1 MKVGTDG
8 VLLGAWCNVGDASH
22 VLDIGCGT
30 GLIAL
35 MVAQRNQQAMIDAV
49 EIDTKACEEARYNVE
64 NSPWHNRINI
74 INEDFTKF
82 SPDSKKYGLIVSN
95 PPYFS
100 AGILPPDRERML
112 ARHCATLTYHNLIVH
127 SMLMLSPVGRIC
139 IITPADV
146 EMLIKQIVASNSL
159 SIHKM
164 TFVRPKP
171 SSEIKRILWEISPVP
186 AISVVEELTIET
198 ETHHEYTN
206 QYISLTKDFYLKM

>member
-8 VLLGAWCNVGDASH
+8 VLLGAWCNVSDASH

-49 EIDTKACEEARYNVE
+49 EIDTTACEEARYNVE